1 MSGDMLPRS
10 SRRAWMQQAGTGLGL
25 AVLGSAA
32 VAAPAPANPRPATPA
47 AAPAPTAAPAT
58 TPATAASPKP
68 RWALALGGG
77 SARGFA
83 HIGVLKSLDQAG
95 LRPDVVVGT
104 SAGALIG
111 ALYASGLSPW
121 QIEEVALRI
130 KDVEIADFASAGKRG
145 MLAGE
150 ALARV
155 VNDLVKGARLE
166 QFKTRFVAVST
177 DLKTGEMVLL
187 RQGPAGEA
195 VRASCSIPGVFVPT
209 EVNGRELVDGGLVAP
224 LPARVARQQ
233 GADMVLAVDI
243 AARPKRHDLNGL
255 YEVVLQSFEIMGRA
269 LADQDAAQADMVI
282 RPDTGAWSSSDFS
295 ARREMIQAGYEATQR
310 ALPEIR
316 KRLEA
321 PRKLK
326 AGL

>member
-25 AVLGSAA
+25 AVLGGAA
-32 VAAPAPANPRPATPA
+32 VAAPAPATTST
-47 AAPAPTAAPAT
+47 AAPAPAPA
-58 TPATAASPKP
+58 AAGQGASVAKP

-269 LADQDAAQADMVI
+269 LADQDAANADMVI